1 MIKSLFEVFQKIHVW
16 LTLVLLAGMVYL
28 LFFNSVSSVSEA
40 STSISASKSNELNG
54 NVAFIQIQL
63 LNDSCLEIQDII
75 NKAKQ
80 EKLRIENQF
89 NNLSDSYRAKL
100 EAYKSSVNAG
110 IESDANLKKKAE
122 EIQSIELQ
130 AQQVQKQMEELELT
144 IRQQNDAFLKRVKSF
159 LANWCKGKYDYVLT
173 YSEEVPFMLYG
184 HSAKDISLNVIKE
197 LNKNYKKPNE

>member
-1 MIKSLFEVFQKIHVW
+1 MIKSLFEVFQKNHVW

-40 STSISASKSNELNG
+40 STSLTASKSNELNG

-80 EKLRIENQF
+80 EKLKIENQF
-89 NNLSDSYRAKL
+89 NKLSDSYRAKL
-100 EAYKSSVNAG
+100 EVYKSSVNAG

-122 EIQSIELQ
+122 EIQSIEMQ

-184 HSAKDISLNVIKE
+184 HSAKDISINVIKE
-197 LNKNYKKPNE
+197 LNKNYKKTNE

>member
-1 MIKSLFEVFQKIHVW
+1 MLKSILEVIQKIHVW
-16 LTLVLLAGMVYL
+16 LTLALMGGMVYL
-28 LFFNSVSSVSEA
+28 LFFKSENTLSQPASSL
-40 STSISASKSNELNG
+40 TTSKSNDLNG

-89 NNLSDSYRAKL
+89 NNLSNSYRNKL
-100 EAYKSSVNAG
+100 EQYKTSVNAG

-159 LANWCKGKYDYVLT
+159 LTNWCKGKYDYVLT

>member
-40 STSISASKSNELNG
+40 STSITASKSNELNG

-80 EKLRIENQF
+80 EKLKIENQF
-89 NNLSDSYRAKL
+89 NKLSESYRAKL
-100 EAYKSSVNAG
+100 EVYKSSVNAG

-122 EIQSIELQ
+122 EIQSIEMQ

-184 HSAKDISLNVIKE
+184 HSAKDISINVIKE
-197 LNKNYKKPNE
+197 LNKNYKKTNE

>member
-40 STSISASKSNELNG
+40 SASITASKSNELNG

-80 EKLRIENQF
+80 EKLKKIG
-89 NNLSDSYRAKL
+89 RAH
-100 EAYKSSVNAG
+100 V
-110 IESDANLKKKAE
+110 
-122 EIQSIELQ
+122 
-130 AQQVQKQMEELELT
+130 
-144 IRQQNDAFLKRVKSF
+144 
-159 LANWCKGKYDYVLT
+159 
-173 YSEEVPFMLYG
+173 
-184 HSAKDISLNVIKE
+184 
-197 LNKNYKKPNE
+197 

>member
-40 STSISASKSNELNG
+40 STSITASKSNELNG

-80 EKLRIENQF
+80 EKLKIENQF
-89 NNLSDSYRAKL
+89 NKLSDSYRAKL
-100 EAYKSSVNAG
+100 EVYKSSVNAG

-122 EIQSIELQ
+122 EIQSIEMQ

-184 HSAKDISLNVIKE
+184 HSAKDISINVIKE
-197 LNKNYKKPNE
+197 LNKNYKKTNE

>member
-40 STSISASKSNELNG
+40 STSITASKSNELNG

-80 EKLRIENQF
+80 EKLKIENQF
-89 NNLSDSYRAKL
+89 NKLSESYRAKL
-100 EAYKSSVNAG
+100 EVYKSSVNAG

-122 EIQSIELQ
+122 EIQSIEMQ

-184 HSAKDISLNVIKE
+184 HSAKDISINVIKE
-197 LNKNYKKPNE
+197 LNKNYKKSNE

>member
-40 STSISASKSNELNG
+40 SASITASKSNELNG

-80 EKLRIENQF
+80 EKLKIENQF
-89 NNLSDSYRAKL
+89 NKLSDSYRAKL
-100 EAYKSSVNAG
+100 EVYKSSVNAG

-122 EIQSIELQ
+122 EIQSIEMQ

>member
-40 STSISASKSNELNG
+40 STSITASKSNELNG

-80 EKLRIENQF
+80 EKLKIENQF
-89 NNLSDSYRAKL
+89 NKLSDSYRAKL
-100 EAYKSSVNAG
+100 EVYKSSVNAG

-122 EIQSIELQ
+122 EIQSIEMQ